1 MKLNAKEQKQVL
13 NDLKELQKMNIIC
26 YQRKLLTG
34 GCAMIIYD
42 RKVYNMSLTRDD
54 ENHLQY
60 TIDDGSNFW
69 EAGHSIKEAEAL
81 PSKFI
86 IAPVDTSD
94 PNAIYSLMLDVHTAK
109 EIKIA
114 LDTFNKIAHD

>member
-1 MKLNAKEQKQVL
+1 ML
-13 NDLKELQKMNIIC
+13 
-26 YQRKLLTG
+26 
-34 GCAMIIYD
+34 
-42 RKVYNMSLTRDD
+42 SLTPINWGCFPHVFN
-54 ENHLQY
+54 ENYLQY

-86 IAPVDTSD
+86 IAPVDTTD
-94 PNAIYSLMLDVHTAK
+94 PNAIYSLMLDVHSAND
-109 EIKIA
+109 IKTV